1 MATERKKALKD
12 RWHECH
18 SCRIKAQR
26 DLYSAY
32 LACFVQ
38 DNELDTSQAQA
49 AWTGVGI
56 LLEGLLQIILDGRF
70 SLLLPVKSNQ

>member
-1 MATERKKALKD
+1 MATEIKKALKD

-49 AWTGVGI
+49 DWTGVGI
-56 LLEGLLQIILDGRF
+56 
-70 SLLLPVKSNQ
+70 